1 MSWDVATSGS
11 YADTAYSNG
20 GAITFVTKTGRIEV
34 LNPELNSFV
43 SSGTLYTRYGDRFD
57 DPRYYTGDSASKE

>member
-1 MSWDVATSGS
+1 MSLDVATSGS

-57 DPRYYTGDSASKE
+57 DVRYYTGDSAS

>member
-1 MSWDVATSGS
+1 MSWDVATSAS

-43 SSGTLYTRYGDRFD
+43 SSGTMYTRYCDRCD
-57 DPRYYTGDSASKE
+57 DPRYYSGDSAS

>member
-34 LNPELNSFV
+34 LNPELNSCV

-57 DPRYYTGDSASKE
+57 DVRYYTGDSAS

>member
-1 MSWDVATSGS
+1 MRWDVATSGS

-57 DPRYYTGDSASKE
+57 DVRYYTGDSAS

>member
-43 SSGTLYTRYGDRFD
+43 SSGTLYNRYGDRFD
-57 DPRYYTGDSASKE
+57 DVRYYTGDSAS

>member
-43 SSGTLYTRYGDRFD
+43 SSGTLYTRYGDRLD
-57 DPRYYTGDSASKE
+57 DVRYYTGDSAS